1 MTSAASEPIST
12 RLRSMKAAQ
21 HEAEEKSSARKGS
34 GKTAGEGGSVKVPAL
49 KSSKYSFPEVD
60 ALGFA
65 HPVPP
70 PHATRHLC
78 TQEPLAHKHHS
89 RTTCITLVVVPL
101 PTNNPSL
108 TATLPAAEQGS
119 DKFEWFQV
127 SLLIA
132 AMGVVTYLTAPASL
146 TTKDPSPW
154 HVWFYG

>member
-1 MTSAASEPIST
+1 MGTMTSAASEPIST

-34 GKTAGEGGSVKVPAL
+34 GKTAVEGGSVKAPAL
-49 KSSKYSFPEVD
+49 KSSKFSFPEVG

-65 HPVPP
+65 HPAPP
-70 PHATRHLC
+70 PMLHVISAQKRLLPTFITPGL
-78 TQEPLAHKHHS
+78 HHS
-89 RTTCITLVVVPL
+89 RPHCKL
-101 PTNNPSL
+101 SL
-108 TATLPAAEQGS
+108 TSTPPAAEQGS
-119 DKFEWFQV
+119 DRFEWFQV

-132 AMGVVTYLTAPASL
+132 AMGMVTYLTAPASL

>member
-12 RLRSMKAAQ
+12 RLRSMKAG

-34 GKTAGEGGSVKVPAL
+34 GKTAGEGGSAKVPAL

-70 PHATRHLC
+70 PPCYTSYLC
-78 TQEPLAHKHHS
+78 TQGPLAHKHHS
-89 RTTCITLVVVPL
+89 STTCITLVVPL
-101 PTNNPSL
+101 PTNNLSL